1 MYECLNYLNRG
12 GMGNMMFM
20 GGFWILFLFIAMFFV
35 WKAISGK
42 EKERYS
48 RETPIEVLQKEYA
61 KGNIS
66 EKEYLEKKKNM

>member
-1 MYECLNYLNRG
+1 
-12 GMGNMMFM
+12 MGNMMFM
-20 GGFWILFLFIAMFFV
+20 GVFWILFLFIAVFLIR
-35 WKAISGK
+35 KALSGQQK
-42 EKERYS
+42 EIYS

>member
-20 GGFWILFLFIAMFFV
+20 GGFWILFLFIAIFFV

-42 EKERYS
+42 ETESYS
-48 RETPIEVLQKEYA
+48 RETPIEVLQK
-61 KGNIS
+61 NMQ
-66 EKEYLEKKKNM
+66 KEIFLKKNI